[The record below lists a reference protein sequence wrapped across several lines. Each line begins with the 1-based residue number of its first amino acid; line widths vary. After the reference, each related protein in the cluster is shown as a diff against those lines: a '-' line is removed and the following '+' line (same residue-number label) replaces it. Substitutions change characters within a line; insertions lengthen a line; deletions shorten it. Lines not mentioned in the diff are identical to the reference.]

1 MFEDFLEQ
9 FNKDKN
15 LDPNTQENINK
26 IYEESYQKMK
36 ELLIK
41 RLPDSFK
48 SDKNTQVKLEIM
60 AKDTLY
66 QVLVLFI
73 MNYNLQISK
82 INSLN
87 SKVNELQTKIIK
99 IESLLNNKQ
108 G

>member
-26 IYEESYQKMK
+26 IYQDSYQKMK
-36 ELLIK
+36 EILIK
-41 RLPDSFK
+41 RLPDNIK
-48 SDKNTQVKLEIM
+48 NDKNTQLKLEIM
-60 AKDTLY
+60 SKDTLY

-73 MNYNLQISK
+73 TNYNLNTTR

-87 SKVNELQTKIIK
+87 SKINEVETKIKK
-99 IESLLNNKQ
+99 IESLLNNQQ